1 MELGIFI
8 PSILLYF
15 TSTLYIMTYPERLFN
30 KDGRYVLRFIEW
42 YEYPLA
48 IIMLPIGYLVSVQLN
63 RIKVR
68 QEKRDKL
75 KKLLLG
81 ETNEYS

>member
-8 PSILLYF
+8 PSLLLYF
-15 TSTLYIMTYPERLFN
+15 TSTLYIMIYPERLFN
-30 KDGRYVLRFIEW
+30 KDSRYALRFIEW

-48 IIMLPIGYLVSVQLN
+48 VIMLPAVYLVSVQLH
-63 RIKVR
+63 RIEVR
-68 QEKRDKL
+68 RKKRNKL

-81 ETNEYS
+81 ETNEY